1 MLFPGVNLGLANAG
15 SQEKGKALNEMGMD
29 AARTARMS
37 SQSDSMDWVGPGK
50 EYTVDA
56 KSGLTLLFDLSF
68 SEFVTTKLIKILFLI
83 GIGLAGIG
91 SIGLIV
97 SGFVAGVGW
106 GLLFLILSPV
116 VFMLLVLL
124 SRISCELILVLFRVA
139 ENTSKIANQDK

>member
-1 MLFPGVNLGLANAG
+1 VVWI
-15 SQEKGKALNEMGMD
+15 D
-29 AARTARMS
+29 
-37 SQSDSMDWVGPGK
+37 PGK
-50 EYTVDA
+50 EYVVDA

-68 SEFVTTKLIKILFLI
+68 SQFVTTKLIKILFLI
-83 GIGLAGIG
+83 GIGFAGFG

-116 VFMLLVLL
+116 VFMLLVLF

-139 ENTSKIANQDK
+139 ENTSKIADQDS